1 MRPLRRLLALCL
13 LCAAVLHAEPAGVV
27 YELRTYTTEPGR
39 LEALLARFRD
49 HTLGLFARHG
59 LTSLGYWVPLDPQ
72 GGAGRTLVY
81 LLAFPNRAAATKAW
95 QEFRADPEWQAVR
108 QASEAEGKIVAKVE
122 SVFVAPTDYSPSFK
136 ATQTVPP
143 QIFELRTYTTQGG
156 GLPALDAR
164 FRGGE
169 TDLFASAGMTGV
181 FFAHPLDLDQGAGH
195 TLIYL
200 LSHASREA
208 ATRSWQQFRVDP
220 VWVRMKADSEKAAGG
235 PLTVKTESI
244 FLAPVDFSPTRRR
257 WTMGNCP
264 IAHAWPRAG
273 GTVPTKFG
281 GSP

>member
-1 MRPLRRLLALCL
+1 MRPISRLLGIL
-13 LCAAVLHAEPAGVV
+13 LLFATLLSAMEPLGV
-27 YELRTYTTEPGR
+27 YELRTYTTEPGK
-39 LEALLARFRD
+39 LDALLARFRE
-49 HTLGLFARHG
+49 HTLKLFARHG
-59 LTSLGYWVPLDPQ
+59 ITSLGYWVPLDAKD
-72 GGAGRTLVY
+72 GAGRKLVY
-81 LLAFPNRAAATKAW
+81 LLGFPSREAATKAW

-108 QASEAEGKIVAKVE
+108 QASEAEGKIVAKVD
-122 SVFVAPTDYSPSFK
+122 SVFLTAADYSPSFK
-136 ATQTVPP
+136 ATQSVPP
-143 QIFELRTYTTQGG
+143 QIFELRTYTTPGG

-164 FRGGE
+164 VRGGE

-244 FLAPVDFSPTRRR
+244 FLAPVDFSPTR
-257 WTMGNCP
+257 
-264 IAHAWPRAG
+264 
-273 GTVPTKFG
+273 
-281 GSP
+281 